1 MRILD
6 LEDRR
11 VAVWGFGKE
20 GRASVRRI
28 HSLLPRLH
36 LTVLNDAPLP
46 RDASAMIS
54 DAGHIRLISGKA
66 VSAALKHFDVVIK
79 SPGISLYR
87 EDIQAAKAQGVL
99 FTSSTQLWF
108 DENPFADTI
117 CITGTKGKSTTC
129 ALITHL
135 LNASGLP
142 ALSAGNIGRPL
153 IDMMTVSPAP
163 RFWVIELSSYQI
175 SDLNAVPGI
184 AVLLNLF
191 PEHLDW
197 HGSQATYFRDKLNLF
212 SHPGQKTAVVNRI
225 DPVTQSLFKPT
236 PHTRYFNCRQRVH
249 FDNAFIREG
258 KQRADAHL
266 RSQSLRCSQSIQY
279 LRRFDRHA
287 GCGHR
292 P

>member
-20 GRASVRRI
+20 GRATVRRI

-87 EDIQAAKAQGVL
+87 EDIQTAKAQGVL

-153 IDMMTVSPAP
+153 IDRVCSKINLQFCSVQAPAQQGAKIKEYSILRIFATP
-163 RFWVIELSSYQI
+163 LS
-175 SDLNAVPGI
+175 GM
-184 AVLLNLF
+184 
-191 PEHLDW
+191 
-197 HGSQATYFRDKLNLF
+197 HGR
-212 SHPGQKTAVVNRI
+212 
-225 DPVTQSLFKPT
+225 
-236 PHTRYFNCRQRVH
+236 
-249 FDNAFIREG
+249 
-258 KQRADAHL
+258 
-266 RSQSLRCSQSIQY
+266 
-279 LRRFDRHA
+279 
-287 GCGHR
+287 
-292 P
+292 